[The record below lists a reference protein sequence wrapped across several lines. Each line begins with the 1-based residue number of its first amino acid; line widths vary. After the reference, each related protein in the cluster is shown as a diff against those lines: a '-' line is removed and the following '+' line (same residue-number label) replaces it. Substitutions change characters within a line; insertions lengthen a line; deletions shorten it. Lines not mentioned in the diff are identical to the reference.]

1 MAAFQ
6 LRTFGDI
13 VKAVREELKVQ
24 STDTTAVERIKRD
37 INMVY
42 SEIISAK
49 HWWWLVE
56 STTLQ
61 IPAYHN
67 TGTAFVLQNQSSVI
81 FSNPIGSSKTGYYF
95 ALEGDNTVY
104 RIESHAAGSNT
115 LKLSEKFIGASNNQ
129 AGYKIWTD
137 NVPLPTNC
145 KATIDVVSNL
155 SRQTLENLGHQDW
168 RKLSSAMPKRAGA
181 PEAYYTSDF
190 VDPSPTTPIASL
202 PPLLTRQSAGV
213 VKKLVFTA
221 ALPASLIG
229 GVQIKVSKAYD
240 PTYNGVNF
248 IAELGTTFVTND
260 TLIYTGKEE
269 HTESAVP
276 DTNLLVEFTAS
287 TRNRAR
293 YRVMYVY
300 PAISQTNSLL
310 HVDYQ
315 KQVAPLE
322 ADLDEPII
330 PADDRIVVVYAAL
343 HRAWSRERNPEEAQR
358 NLALYK
364 DKIANMAGQIQ
375 DSLDK
380 PIFKPSRLYLSGKR
394 NTFRSRRFNLAL
406 DSFFESSGSGGAGGS
421 TVAVLGTPNTVAI
434 FNNEGELEGS
444 SVVSTTELNYLDGA
458 TSSIQT
464 QIDTIN
470 TYLATAFVT
479 DALVSPTAA
488 IARTKLANGTPDRI
502 VINNGSGVM
511 ADSTVTSQ
519 ELSFLSGV
527 TPLTSLV
534 LNDNQ
539 AAPADVFTLPLGNS
553 YCFILYSIKRG
564 PANIE
569 GGFMVLLND
578 GTNAELTID
587 SSVIGLIGMA
597 LTADVSG
604 ANVRLRYTST
614 NTGIAPNFKYAVIK
628 WAA

>member
-24 STDTTAVERIKRD
+24 SSDITAVERIKRD
-37 INMVY
+37 INMMY

-49 HWWWLVE
+49 HWWWLIE

-61 IPAYHN
+61 VPAYYN
-67 TGTAFVLQNQSSVI
+67 TGTAFVLTNQSSVI
-81 FSNPIGSSKTGYYF
+81 FSNAIGANKTGYYF
-95 ALEGDNTVY
+95 SVEGDNTIY
-104 RIESHAAGSNT
+104 KIESHTAGSNT
-115 LKLSEKFIGASNNQ
+115 IKLSEKFIGPSTNT

-137 NVPLPTNC
+137 NIPLPTNC
-145 KATIDVVSNL
+145 KATVDVISNIT
-155 SRQTLENLGHQDW
+155 RQPLEALGHQDW
-168 RKLSSAMPKRAGA
+168 RKLSSGMPKRAGA

-190 VDPSPTTPIASL
+190 VDPAPTTTISGL
-202 PPLLTRQSAGV
+202 PALLTRKSDGV
-213 VKKLVFTA
+213 VKTLVFA
-221 ALPASLIG
+221 SALPASLVSGI
-229 GVQIKVSKAYD
+229 QIKVSKAHT
-240 PTYNGVNF
+240 PTYNGTNF
-248 IAELGTTFVTND
+248 VAEVTTTNVTND
-260 TLIYTGKEE
+260 TLVYTGKEE
-269 HTESAVP
+269 ATELVTP
-276 DTNLLVEFTAS
+276 DATLLVELSAS

-293 YRVMYVY
+293 YRTLFLY
-300 PAISQTNSLL
+300 PALSQTSSVL

-315 KQVAPLE
+315 KQVAALDVD
-322 ADLDEPII
+322 ADEPII
-330 PADDRIVVVYAAL
+330 PADDRIVIVYAAL

-364 DKIANMAGQIQ
+364 DKLASMAGQIQ

-380 PIFKPSRLYLSGKR
+380 PVFKPSRLYLSGKR

-406 DSFFESSGSGGAGGS
+406 DSFFESTGSGTTGGS

-434 FNNEGELEGS
+434 FNNDGELEGS
-444 SVVSTTELNYLDGA
+444 SVVSTTELNYLDGT

-464 QIDTIN
+464 QIDSIN
-470 TYLATAFVT
+470 TYLTTAFVT
-479 DALVSPTAA
+479 NALVSPSAA
-488 IARTKLANGTPDRI
+488 IARSKLAAGTANL
-502 VINNGSGVM
+502 VVVNNGSGVM
-511 ADSTVTSQ
+511 SDSTVTST

-527 TPLTSLV
+527 TPLTSLL

-539 AAPADVFTLPLGNS
+539 VAAADVINIPATSS

-587 SSVIGLIGMA
+587 SSNLGTSGVT
-597 LTADVSG
+597 LTADVNG
-604 ANVRLRYTST
+604 ANLRLRYTST
-614 NTGIAPNFKYAVIK
+614 NTGIAPTFKYAVIK
-628 WAA
+628 WTA